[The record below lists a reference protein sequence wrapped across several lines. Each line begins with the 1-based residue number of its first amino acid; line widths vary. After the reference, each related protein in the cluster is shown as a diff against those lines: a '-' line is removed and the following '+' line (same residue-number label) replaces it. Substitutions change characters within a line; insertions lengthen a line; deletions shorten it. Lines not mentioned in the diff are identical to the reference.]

1 MEHKFREIQNLHEL
15 LTVEGIPH
23 TFLPSVVGIGI
34 QIRVYADAEM
44 TKEFD
49 DCICHTG
56 SHGFHLGL
64 LETFN
69 LNDCNGYETA
79 AEVFAGWK
87 KRYYELQKEDK

>member
-15 LTVEGIPH
+15 LTAEGIPH
-23 TFLPSVVGIGI
+23 TFTYCSVAVGL
-34 QIRVYADAEM
+34 QIRVYSDAEM

-49 DCICHTG
+49 GCICHTG